1 MSTRQILV
9 LVSCLLIAAA
19 LLLLPRSSQ
28 SKKDEKTAG
37 PVQGSESFE
46 SQLEEVKKQTPAD
59 ILASIEFFENKLN
72 KESGQAQVQWLDSLR
87 AVWDRQ
93 MRPGIAAEYVLRK
106 AELLNTA
113 LAWKDAGIRFI
124 GISRYFEGTDKEA
137 LAQRAV
143 SCLEK
148 SREMAPEDV
157 DVKTQLGIA
166 YVEGSEQPMQGITLL
181 REVVAADSTNVD
193 AQLSL
198 GFFSMKSGQYDKAV
212 KRFRT
217 VVALRPDLPEI
228 RLYLSDALQMEGK
241 KEEALSELSKLKKST
256 NDSVLLREAE
266 SRKQNILQN

>member
-9 LVSCLLIAAA
+9 LVSCVLIAAA
-19 LLLLPRSSQ
+19 LLLLPRSS
-28 SKKDEKTAG
+28 SKPKQAADA

-46 SQLEEVKKQTPAD
+46 SQLEEVKKQTPAEV
-59 ILASIEFFENKLN
+59 LASIEFFENKLN
-72 KESGQAQVQWLDSLR
+72 KETGQAQVQWLDSLR
-87 AVWDRQ
+87 AIWDRQ

-106 AELLNTA
+106 AELVNTA
-113 LAWKDAGIRFI
+113 LAWKDAGVRFI
-124 GISRYFEGTDKEA
+124 GISRYFDGADKEA
-137 LAQRAV
+137 LSSRAV

-148 SREMAPEDV
+148 AREMAPNDV
-157 DVKTQLGIA
+157 EVKTQLGIA
-166 YVEGSEQPMQGITLL
+166 YVEGSGQPMQGISLL
-181 REVVAADSTNVD
+181 KEVVAADSTNVD

-217 VVALRPDLPEI
+217 VIALRPDLPEI

-241 KEEALSELSKLKKST
+241 KDEALSELSKLKKNT